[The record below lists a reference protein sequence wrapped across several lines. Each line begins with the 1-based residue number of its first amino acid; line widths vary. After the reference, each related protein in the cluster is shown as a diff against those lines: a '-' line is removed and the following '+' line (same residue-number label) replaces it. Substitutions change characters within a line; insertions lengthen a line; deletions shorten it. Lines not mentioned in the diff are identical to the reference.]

1 MFLGLY
7 VDVFVYF
14 SPSKEAELAFEKKMS
29 SLTKVDFMGQ
39 VSHFLGIEFMWQK
52 LPDDNLCV
60 SLTQQ
65 SFVESLLDSL
75 NISYEGTSIY
85 TSPYQSGIHIDSIPS
100 IDMSSVERDKL
111 RLQYQYLVGSLN
123 WLAHTTRPDL
133 STIVS
138 LLAQY
143 QAVLLL
149 DITMLLFMSLN
160 IYLH

>member
-1 MFLGLY
+1 LRGGPPVYVGIY
-7 VDVFVYF
+7 VDDIIYF
-14 SPSKEAELAFEKKMS
+14 SGSDEVEQCFE
-29 SLTKVDFMGQ
+29 SLFSEIGDVDFMGQ

-100 IDMSSVERDKL
+100 VDMSSVERDKL
-111 RLQYQYLVGSLN
+111 RLQYQSLVGSLN
-123 WLAHTTRPDL
+123 
-133 STIVS
+133 
-138 LLAQY
+138 
-143 QAVLLL
+143 
-149 DITMLLFMSLN
+149 
-160 IYLH
+160 